1 MSRLH
6 HLAAP
11 RDFSAAFSRRDM
23 LGMSLA
29 SVLGVSFSGWLP
41 RLAAAAGEATAKRG
55 KSCILLWMQGGP
67 SQMDTFDLKPGHAN
81 GGSFKEIS
89 TAVNGIRISEHLPQL
104 AKEMKDLEHAAD
116 ESTHELMRKV
126 NSSFITPFDRED
138 IYSLASNLDD
148 CMDLMEAAV
157 DLIVLYRI
165 GELPAGITAQ
175 VEVLGRMSELTAEA
189 MPRLRSMSDLSEYW
203 IEINRLENQADQV
216 YRRLLAELF
225 NGGNDAITVLKL
237 KEVIDELEAAADAFE
252 KVANTVESIAV
263 KES

>member
-1 MSRLH
+1 VRFSLSPKDNSFYELFSDQSK
-6 HLAAP
+6 HLVKG
-11 RDFSAAFSRRDM
+11 SA
-23 LGMSLA
+23 LLTQ
-29 SVLGVSFSGWLP
+29 VLGADTAA
-41 RLAAAAGEATAKRG
+41 REDLAR
-55 KSCILLWMQGGP
+55 Q
-67 SQMDTFDLKPGHAN
+67 
-81 GGSFKEIS
+81 
-89 TAVNGIRISEHLPQL
+89 
-104 AKEMKDLEHAAD
+104 MKDAEHAAD
-116 ESTHELMRKV
+116 ESTHEIMRKV

-165 GELPAGITAQ
+165 GELPSGIASQ
-175 VEVLGRMSELTAEA
+175 VEVLARMSELTAEA
-189 MPRLRSMSDLSEYW
+189 MPRLRSMSDLQEYW

-225 NGGNDAITVLKL
+225 NNGADAITVLKL

-252 KVANTVESIAV
+252 KVAHAVESIAV